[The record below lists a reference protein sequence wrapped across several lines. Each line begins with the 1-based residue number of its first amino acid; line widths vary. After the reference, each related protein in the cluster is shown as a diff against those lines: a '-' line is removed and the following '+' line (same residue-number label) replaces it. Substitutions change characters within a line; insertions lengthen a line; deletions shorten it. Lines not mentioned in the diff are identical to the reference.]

1 MTMASRLHAMTRSR
15 SDCSR
20 CLAVGLAM
28 SCPSTRPTR
37 MPAMG
42 PLNGMF
48 ETISAAE
55 APVMPCTS
63 PSFSESEEM
72 TEAMTWVS

>member
-1 MTMASRLHAMTRSR
+1 MTMASREHAMTRSR
-15 SDCSR
+15 SVCSR

-28 SCPSTRPTR
+28 SCPPTRPTR

-42 PLNGMF
+42 PLKGMS

-55 APVMPCTS
+55 APVMPWMS
-63 PSFSESEEM
+63 PSFSGSEEM
-72 TEAMTWVS
+72 TLAMTCVS

>member
-1 MTMASRLHAMTRSR
+1 
-15 SDCSR
+15 
-20 CLAVGLAM
+20 
-28 SCPSTRPTR
+28 
-37 MPAMG
+37 MG
-42 PLNGMF
+42 PLKGMSD
-48 ETISAAE
+48 TVRAAE